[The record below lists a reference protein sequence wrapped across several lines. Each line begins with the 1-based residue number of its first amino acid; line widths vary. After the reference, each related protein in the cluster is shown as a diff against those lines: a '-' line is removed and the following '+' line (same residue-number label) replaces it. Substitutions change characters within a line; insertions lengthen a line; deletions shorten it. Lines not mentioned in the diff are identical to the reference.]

1 MMKPSAFTTKPV
13 PMDTGCLVEIPVIAH
28 DVEKIEKRMITK
40 CRDIHLIADI
50 EEHIHQKG
58 DVTKI
63 DPIEK

>member
-1 MMKPSAFTTKPV
+1 
-13 PMDTGCLVEIPVIAH
+13 MDTGCLVEIPVIAH